1 MKAEL
6 VKVKGEMQ
14 TMDRKMADEIGT
26 VRGEMTE
33 LKGSVKGVWSAMETG
48 KEEVTDRI
56 TTVGREVDKLGQ
68 GMKEIKKGQGQL
80 KAEIGKNTAAIQN
93 LKQGQQEAK
102 GELEAVKEGCK
113 MRHEEMTEMVKEMG
127 RKVETESQELGERLK
142 KHEDETKKERSK
154 EPTRSGVTSAG
165 ALHHREPFFR
175 WEHRGYHS
183 LNKK

>member
-56 TTVGREVDKLGQ
+56 MTVGREVDKLGQ
-68 GMKEIKKGQGQL
+68 GMKEIKKD
-80 KAEIGKNTAAIQN
+80 
-93 LKQGQQEAK
+93 K
-102 GELEAVKEGCK
+102 G
-113 MRHEEMTEMVKEMG
+113 
-127 RKVETESQELGERLK
+127 
-142 KHEDETKKERSK
+142 
-154 EPTRSGVTSAG
+154 
-165 ALHHREPFFR
+165 
-175 WEHRGYHS
+175 
-183 LNKK
+183 N